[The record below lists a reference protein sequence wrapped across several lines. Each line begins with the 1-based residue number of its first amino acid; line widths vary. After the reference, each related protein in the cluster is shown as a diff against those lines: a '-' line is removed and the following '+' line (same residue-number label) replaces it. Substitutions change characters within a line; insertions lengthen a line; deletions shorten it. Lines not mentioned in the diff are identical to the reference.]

1 MKSSSGTY
9 HIQKGQKIVGSC
21 HLAQR
26 DKGVF
31 SVEGCK
37 EVDEFDPTRFNKK
50 VSEVPFFLF
59 WRGVANS
66 LKRPRV
72 FIFSDVWG
80 RLFRVHSSSV
90 ALVMQTNEGIS
101 FSRNCGAAP
110 AGE

>member
-50 VSEVPFFLF
+50 VSEVPFFRF
-59 WRGVANS
+59 
-66 LKRPRV
+66 
-72 FIFSDVWG
+72 
-80 RLFRVHSSSV
+80 
-90 ALVMQTNEGIS
+90 
-101 FSRNCGAAP
+101 
-110 AGE
+110 

>member
-50 VSEVPFFLF
+50 VSEVPFFRF

-66 LKRPRV
+66 LN
-72 FIFSDVWG
+72 FSDVWG
-80 RLFRVHSSSV
+80 SLFRVHSSSV

-101 FSRNCGAAP
+101 F
-110 AGE
+110 

>member
-37 EVDEFDPTRFNKK
+37 EVDEFDPTRFNKR
-50 VSEVPFFLF
+50 VSEVPFFRF

-66 LKRPRV
+66 LKRTSFFLTYGEVYFESIPL
-72 FIFSDVWG
+72 
-80 RLFRVHSSSV
+80 RLRF
-90 ALVMQTNEGIS
+90 MQTNEGIS
-101 FSRNCGAAP
+101 F
-110 AGE
+110 

>member
-50 VSEVPFFLF
+50 VSEVPFFFILER
-59 WRGVANS
+59 RGQFVKETA
-66 LKRPRV
+66 
-72 FIFSDVWG
+72 
-80 RLFRVHSSSV
+80 
-90 ALVMQTNEGIS
+90 S
-101 FSRNCGAAP
+101 FHFF
-110 AGE
+110 